1 LLGMF
6 AARARPGKRRA
17 RTWRRLVPP
26 VLGGLLV
33 LGVAGVLWWLLGPE
47 EEPTAAER
55 VASCQLRHG
64 IQQPPLTAAPEQVL
78 RRCAWPAPGAEA
90 DGYHEITVT
99 VTEPE
104 VDGERVAYT
113 IVSPCAA
120 LAYELTGVAGPIR
133 VEPGQVVDGATGGP
147 VNLTSELLE
156 VVPEL
161 SPGTLVVLTNGA
173 RRLVDVAC
181 V

>member
-1 LLGMF
+1 MS

-33 LGVAGVLWWLLGPE
+33 LGVAGALWWWLGPE

-55 VASCQLRHG
+55 VASCQRHHGLR
-64 IQQPPLTAAPEQVL
+64 QLPLTEAPEQVL
-78 RRCAWPAPGAEA
+78 RRCAWPAPGDYA

-104 VDGERVAYT
+104 IDGDRVAYT
-113 IVSPCAA
+113 IVSPCAQ
-120 LAYELTGVAGPIR
+120 LAYELAGAAGPTW
-133 VEPGQVVDGATGGP
+133 VESGQVVDGATGGP

-161 SPGTLVVLTNGA
+161 SPGTLVVLTTGG

-181 V
+181 R